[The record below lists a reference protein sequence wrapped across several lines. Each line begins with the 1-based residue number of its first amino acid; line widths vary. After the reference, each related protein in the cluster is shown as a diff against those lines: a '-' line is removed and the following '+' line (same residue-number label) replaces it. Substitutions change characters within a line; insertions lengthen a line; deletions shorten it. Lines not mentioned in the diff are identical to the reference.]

1 MGKSTAMKHVAIT
14 WANGNDLQKF
24 QFVFHVSLK
33 FVKDD
38 IPLENIIV
46 AQHKGL
52 KAKKVGPSEI
62 KTILESE
69 SERGKVLL
77 LLDGHDEYRTGINT
91 DIDSALQK
99 ENVWNCW
106 IILTSRETEQ
116 LEKLKR
122 YMNAEVEIHG
132 FDEQNVKEYITKS
145 LRSKEKADKLL
156 QQARR
161 RELCRGNEDEGYYF
175 GDSLLRIPILL
186 NMICVLFLC
195 NDTLPTT
202 RTGIIKKIVDRCID
216 RETIRRKGERV
227 LQTAKRALVKLG
239 KLAWE
244 GLNEPGK
251 RLYFEKVNITYYFK
265 FTTNY

>member
-1 MGKSTAMKHVAIT
+1 MKHVAIS
-14 WANGNDLQKF
+14 WADGNNNDLQKF

-33 FVKDD
+33 FVKND
-38 IPLENIIV
+38 IPLENIIIS
-46 AQHKGL
+46 QHKGL
-52 KAKKVGPSEI
+52 KAKRVEPSEI
-62 KTILESE
+62 KSILESD
-69 SERGKVLL
+69 GKKNKVLL

-91 DIDSALQK
+91 DIDNALQK
-99 ENVWNCW
+99 DSLWNCW
-106 IILTSRETEQ
+106 IVLTSRETEQ

-132 FDEQNVKEYITKS
+132 FDEQNVKEYISKS
-145 LRSKEKADKLL
+145 LRSEEKADKLL
-156 QQARR
+156 KQARSKG
-161 RELCRGNEDEGYYF
+161 LCGGNKAGGYYF

-216 RETIRRKGERV
+216 REAIRRRGQTA
-227 LQTAKRALVKLG
+227 LQTAKRTMIKLG

-251 RLYFEKVNITYYFK
+251 RLYFEKVNFGTHF
-265 FTTNY
+265 